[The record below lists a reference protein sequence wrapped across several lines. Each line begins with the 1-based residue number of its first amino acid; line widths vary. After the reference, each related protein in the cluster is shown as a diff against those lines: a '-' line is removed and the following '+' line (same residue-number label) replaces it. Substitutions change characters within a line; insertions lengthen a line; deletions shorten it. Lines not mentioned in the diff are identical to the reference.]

1 MFPLLHFRWNTFVSG
16 TYFVRFYTWVRLIDW
31 HIYSLHAL
39 IFSTKSTGK
48 FPCIGFLQA
57 ESMIDAF

>member
-1 MFPLLHFRWNTFVSG
+1 MFPLLHFRWNAFVSG

-39 IFSTKSTGK
+39 IFSTNSIGK
-48 FPCIGFLQA
+48 FPSIGFLQA
-57 ESMIDAF
+57 ESIIDAF